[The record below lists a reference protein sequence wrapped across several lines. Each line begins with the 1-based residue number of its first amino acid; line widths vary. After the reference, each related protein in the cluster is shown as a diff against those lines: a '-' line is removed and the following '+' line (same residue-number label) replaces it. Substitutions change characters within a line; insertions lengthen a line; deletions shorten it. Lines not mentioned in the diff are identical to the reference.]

1 MTDLTKV
8 VESIF
13 EPAEKSMEKAK
24 ENLAACF
31 EEVEKERDKKLE
43 EAKEPRSWYKAWVRG
58 EDAGGIK
65 LTSEYDIKDHY
76 DMVSIFV
83 AILYDINADEESRK
97 AWQEA
102 VNIRAELL
110 RQGFNGALVDQEE
123 EA

>member
-13 EPAEKSMEKAK
+13 EPAEKKPEA
-24 ENLAACF
+24 ENFAACF
-31 EEVEKERDKKLE
+31 EAVEKERDRKLE
-43 EAKEPRSWYKAWVRG
+43 EANEPRSWFKVWVKG

-65 LTSEYDIKDHY
+65 LTSEYDIKDHD

-83 AILYDINADEESRK
+83 AILDDINADEESRK

-110 RQGFNGALVDQEE
+110 RQGFNGAIVQEE
-123 EA
+123 KE